1 MALALA
7 VALYIYTSPLLENVF
22 RRLLSCQNFAQR
34 NPRTTILAKYLIVYV
49 LFSQCMN
56 NSVV

>member
-34 NPRTTILAKYLIVYV
+34 NPAYDHLSKVFNRIRSFLTVYE
-49 LFSQCMN
+49 
-56 NSVV
+56 